1 MRYWSHSLLILIHL
15 LLLPTPVYADSVS
28 GQAQIIDGDSIRI
41 QGISIRLDGIDAPE
55 MKQKCWYGA
64 SESTWNYQ
72 EIADWFNDNDYTTP
86 RGKKFFN
93 SSAQSIVK
101 KKKLRDARLSKRH
114 PWKLSDFGISFVD
127 KTIINLQHI

>member
-1 MRYWSHSLLILIHL
+1 MGFGGRRNPPNTEVFLTFVLSVRVSHLW
-15 LLLPTPVYADSVS
+15 T
-28 GQAQIIDGDSIRI
+28 
-41 QGISIRLDGIDAPE
+41 APYSSYQQFLFDTINDFR
-55 MKQKCWYGA
+55 KKG
-64 SESTWNYQ
+64 WNYQ